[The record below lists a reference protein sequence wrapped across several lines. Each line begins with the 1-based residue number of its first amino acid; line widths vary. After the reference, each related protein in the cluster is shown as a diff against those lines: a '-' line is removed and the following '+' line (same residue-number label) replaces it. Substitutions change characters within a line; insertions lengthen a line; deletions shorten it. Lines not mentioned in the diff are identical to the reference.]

1 MRVRVNDADMELPDG
16 ATVSGLLARLQLA
29 GTRVAVEVNQGIV
42 RRAEH
47 AARTLNEGDRVE
59 VVTLVG
65 GG

>member
-1 MRVRVNDADMELPDG
+1 MRVRVNDAEFELPDG
-16 ATVSGLLARLQLA
+16 ATVSGLLERLQLA
-29 GTRVAVEVNQGIV
+29 GSRVAVEVNQGIV